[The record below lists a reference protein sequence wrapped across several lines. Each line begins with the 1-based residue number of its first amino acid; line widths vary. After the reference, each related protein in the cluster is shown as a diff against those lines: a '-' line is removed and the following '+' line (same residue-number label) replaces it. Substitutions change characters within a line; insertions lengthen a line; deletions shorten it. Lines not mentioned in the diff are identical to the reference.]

1 MGENKMSE
9 KRKERWYGPKQIG
22 MIIFT
27 GILMLISACVVGG
40 QTNTVLPAIAAQ
52 RGWDPNFLNII
63 SGMAALLD
71 GIGIIIFA
79 QLSRKNS
86 KVLAGICLIIS
97 AVALVIFGMTDN
109 LVLFCALM
117 FVLGICS
124 GAYSST
130 CAMTLTANWWPTKKG
145 VVLGFSTMGVVLM
158 QVVYVPVMPKA
169 YAAIGVQNTQIVLS
183 VIIVIVALISFF
195 VIKDT
200 PEEAGTTPDG
210 LEGRELSESK
220 KLVEELHNYKSPF
233 TLGKLAK
240 DYNNWTMALSV
251 GLPLLTAMTF
261 IATTIPALLS
271 YGYSIEFASGVFAFC
286 GIVALAGSFLFGVI
300 DQKMGT
306 KLATTIY
313 IICMVVAFIAA
324 IFMQKGAAYVWI
336 AAVILMCA
344 NGSARNLLPSFCGTR
359 YGRWDYPAAYGLI
372 GTIGILC
379 SGIGIMITGFFHS
392 YTTMY
397 IVDIVLLVIAMICC
411 RVTKDDFIGKRDFDE

>member
-1 MGENKMSE
+1 MNKVQKKNS
-9 KRKERWYGPKQIG
+9 WYGPKQIG

-27 GILMLISACVVGG
+27 GVLMLLSACVVGG
-40 QTNTVLPAIAAQ
+40 QTNTVLPAIAEL
-52 RGWDPNFLNII
+52 RGWDQNLLNVF
-63 SGMAALLD
+63 SGLAALLD

-86 KVLAGICLIIS
+86 KVLAGVALLIS
-97 AVALVIFGMTDN
+97 AVALIIFGMTDN

-145 VVLGFSTMGVVLM
+145 VVLGFSTMGIVLM
-158 QVVYVPVMPKA
+158 SVVYTPVMPIA
-169 YAAIGVQNTQIVLS
+169 YAAIGVEKTQIVLA
-183 VIIVIVALISFF
+183 VIFAVIALISFF
-195 VIKDT
+195 VVKDT

-210 LEGRELSESK
+210 LEGLALEESR
-220 KLVEELHNYKSPF
+220 KLVKELHNYKSPF

-240 DYNNWTMALSV
+240 DYNNWTMALCV
-251 GLPLLTAMTF
+251 GLPLMVAMTF

-271 YGYSIEFASGVFAFC
+271 YGYDYGFATGVFAIG
-286 GIVALAGSFLFGVI
+286 GIVALVGSALFGII
-300 DQKMGT
+300 DQKAGT

-313 IICMVVAFIAA
+313 IICMLIALIAA
-324 IFMQKGAAYVWI
+324 LFMAKGAMFVWI
-336 AAVILMCA
+336 AAIILMCA

-372 GTIGILC
+372 GTVGILC
-379 SGIGIMITGFFHS
+379 SGIGIMITGFFPN
-392 YTTMY
+392 YMTMY
-397 IVDIVLLVIAMICC
+397 IFDIVLLVIALICC
-411 RVTKDDFIGKRDFDE
+411 RVTKDTFIGKRDFDEAK